1 MEIMKFYYEGKEK
14 EVLIDS
20 KTENDLFGYDLNY
33 LEKEEKEIIEKAIQV
48 ISNNKN
54 KCFRHYKKNKINP
67 PQMNG
72 CRYEKPEKN
81 NVRFEV

>member
-48 ISNNKN
+48 ISSNKN
-54 KCFRHYKKNKINP
+54 KCFRHYKKNKINTL
-67 PQMNG
+67 QMNG